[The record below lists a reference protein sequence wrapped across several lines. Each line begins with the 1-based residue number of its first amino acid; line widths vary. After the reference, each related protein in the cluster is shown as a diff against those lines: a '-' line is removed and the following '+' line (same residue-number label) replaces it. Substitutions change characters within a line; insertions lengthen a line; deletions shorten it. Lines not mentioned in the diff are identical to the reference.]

1 MIKQIGI
8 ENVKSVVHSM
18 NDLQLTLYADEL
30 RKLRGCD
37 GVYSSVLWNDIDQLF
52 GLVVAECVERF
63 RLSVKDEV

>member
-8 ENVKSVVHSM
+8 DNVKSVLHSM
-18 NDLQLTLYADEL
+18 DDLQLTLYFDEL

-37 GVYSSVLWNDIDQLF
+37 FVYSLVLWNDIDQLF

-63 RLSVKDEV
+63 RLSVKEE